1 VVLTSR
7 LEEEDGHLPQIEVD
21 EMLRLMSD
29 VAAEVPPNN
38 TMPCPTGFDST
49 VCTSHLLYVGRNVL
63 LYIVLLHGL
72 GSTVHCILL
81 HVLRHVSILDYCLP
95 VSHDACK
102 QEQNVT
108 TNAKITWRHYI

>member
-1 VVLTSR
+1 MLIQ
-7 LEEEDGHLPQIEVD
+7 LEEQDGHLPQVEVD
-21 EMLRLMSD
+21 EMLCLMGH

-38 TMPCPTGFDST
+38 TVPCRVILFVKFLQGLKTGIYS
-49 VCTSHLLYVGRNVL
+49 NVL

-81 HVLRHVSILDYCLP
+81 HILRHVSILDYCLP

-102 QEQNVT
+102 QT
-108 TNAKITWRHYI
+108 KILSKAMQFSD